1 MEECEWKWNEPGDVP
16 NQLRKKTYSFQRG
29 SLTDPDH
36 RPIDFHGKIYIA
48 PLTTVG
54 NLPFRRVCVEYG
66 ADITCCEMAMCGN
79 LLRAQTS
86 EWALLRRHPSEK
98 CFGIQLAGAK
108 LEELGDVCEVVSR
121 ELRADFVDLNAG
133 CPIDVLDKMGA
144 GAALLARP
152 NKLKRLLQV
161 MLDRCKLSVTV
172 KLRTGDKV
180 QNTHKL
186 IPQIQVRM
194 MDNYKDQALQG
205 VQGNRVEAVVIHGR
219 TKQGRYTKLA
229 DWE

>member
-152 NKLKRLLQV
+152 NKLKRLLQ
-161 MLDRCKLSVTV
+161 DRCKLSVTV
-172 KLRTGDKV
+172 KLRTGDKD
-180 QNTHKL
+180 QKTHKL

-194 MDNYKDQALQG
+194 MDNYKD
-205 VQGNRVEAVVIHGR
+205 
-219 TKQGRYTKLA
+219 
-229 DWE
+229 

>member
-1 MEECEWKWNEPGDVP
+1 MSGHCYVD
-16 NQLRKKTYSFQRG
+16 
-29 SLTDPDH
+29 
-36 RPIDFHGKIYIA
+36 I
-48 PLTTVG
+48 
-54 NLPFRRVCVEYG
+54 LPRSV
-66 ADITCCEMAMCGN
+66 
-79 LLRAQTS
+79 
-86 EWALLRRHPSEK
+86 
-98 CFGIQLAGAK
+98 

-172 KLRTGDKV
+172 KLRTGDKD

-194 MDNYKDQALQG
+194 MDNYKD
-205 VQGNRVEAVVIHGR
+205 
-219 TKQGRYTKLA
+219 
-229 DWE
+229 